1 MTKIDIIQDVY
12 EKLGF
17 SKKDSARIVES
28 VFDIMKDSLTRGEKI
43 KVSGFGNF
51 LVKEKEIP
59 ARPKSSDRHRD

>member
-28 VFDIMKDSLTRGEKI
+28 VFDIMKDSLTRKRNPGED
-43 KVSGFGNF
+43 
-51 LVKEKEIP
+51 EILRP
-59 ARPKSSDRHRD
+59 APRLRSPPERF

>member
-43 KVSGFGNF
+43 KVSREG
-51 LVKEKEIP
+51 KEIP